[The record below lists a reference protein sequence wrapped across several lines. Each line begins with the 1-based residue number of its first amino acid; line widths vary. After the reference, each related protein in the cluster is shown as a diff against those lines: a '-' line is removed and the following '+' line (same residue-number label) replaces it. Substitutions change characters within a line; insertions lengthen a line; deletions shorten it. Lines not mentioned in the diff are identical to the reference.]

1 MQICMMF
8 DARLLTLKPAKFAAA
23 TQSPKFDEI
32 LSALH
37 RQRSWQ
43 QGANR
48 SLYVLSVMQSSE
60 RSLWQTLE
68 MKIQLDFWFQLSSW
82 HHWDPKSR
90 PK

>member
-8 DARLLTLKPAKFAAA
+8 DAHLLTLKSAKFAAA

-43 QGANR
+43 QSANR

-60 RSLWQTLE
+60 RSLWVRLVNR
-68 MKIQLDFWFQLSSW
+68 KIAIPRDFPPFF
-82 HHWDPKSR
+82 
-90 PK
+90 

>member
-8 DARLLTLKPAKFAAA
+8 DAHLLTLKSAKFAAA

-43 QGANR
+43 QSANR